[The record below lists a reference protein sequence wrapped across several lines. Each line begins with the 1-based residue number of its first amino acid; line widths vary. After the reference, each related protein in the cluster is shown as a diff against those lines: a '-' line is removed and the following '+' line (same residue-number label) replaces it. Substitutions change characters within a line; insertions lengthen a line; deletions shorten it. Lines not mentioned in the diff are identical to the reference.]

1 MKRFVSGVLCVAM
14 VMTMVSVCA
23 THAHASDGSEVGV
36 QSENRQAAN
45 IPTRFDDIDSYGWA
59 KDAIM
64 DSVQKGLFQGIRTLD
79 ADGTGSF
86 NPSGVLTKAEFVTV
100 VVRYLY
106 LNEAVAKEGEEW
118 WEPALRVAKEH
129 GIIVNGDAISSD
141 FMGQMTREEMA
152 YVLVNAVESKEGK
165 TDKIVLA
172 SQIPDMNKVDLTYSY
187 YVRKAYTLGLITGKD
202 GGVFDPSGLLTRAEG
217 ATVAYRMT
225 TPSARKAVE
234 PKVEEKKPFNY
245 DGRFDTNVEHQEWV
259 EGQPHNEPHEG
270 DVVIKADGTRVTLE
284 SALVNGKRI
293 LGWSESTGPQGVDPY
308 TGYSGYKV
316 GELSYWDFQRLLKD
330 PVTGSVFSESEWF
343 DIKIANYP
351 RYNGTTNGE
360 ISSNGWFKWN
370 SGEGRWFGVKLWD

>member
-1 MKRFVSGVLCVAM
+1 MKRFVSGVLCVAI
-14 VMTMVSVCA
+14 VMMMVSVCA

-64 DSVQKGLFQGIRTLD
+64 DCVGKGLFQGTRTLD

-106 LNEAVAKEGEEW
+106 PNESVAKDGEQW

-129 GIIVNGDAISSD
+129 GIIAEGDAISSD
-141 FMGQMTREEMA
+141 FQGQMTREEMA

-202 GGVFDPSGLLTRAEG
+202 GGVFDPNGLLTRAEG

-234 PKVEEKKPFNY
+234 PKVEEKRPFLD
-245 DGRFDTNVEHQEWV
+245 DGRFETGATHQEWV
-259 EGQPHNEPHEG
+259 EGEWHSEPHVG
-270 DVVIKADGTRVTLE
+270 DVVIKADGTRVVLE
-284 SALVNGKRI
+284 ATKFGDKTV
-293 LGWSESTGPQGVDPY
+293 LGWGANGPQGVDPY
-308 TGYSGYKV
+308 TGTSGKTLNSGAWYDGSTFK
-316 GELSYWDFQRLLKD
+316 KD
-330 PVTGSVFSESEWF
+330 ERTGSVFSTKEW
-343 DIKIANYP
+343 IAISCHNVP
-351 RYNGTTNGE
+351 ERVGTKDGE
-360 ISSNGWFKWN
+360 KTFYDLYVWDASQEQWFWV
-370 SGEGRWFGVKLWD
+370 GP